1 MLIRYSYII
10 LTLLMPPQVM
20 AIQDP
25 TCFATSLKLD
35 TKRKRNRIKDA
46 NNVIF
51 QYNNN
56 IQSDKISTNLILFS
70 TIRGGDSFNDS
81 GNNDQTNALSASL
94 FLTYL
99 TVMAAKCA
107 LPSTLA
113 LLTATNSGLL
123 HHNTILSRQDVIS
136 RLLALSTVSIATGKL
151 LLGPIIDSLGGMS
164 SLQIALTILF
174 LCLGSSGTQTLCPT
188 LISFAIYWIIVDFAF
203 SACWAA
209 CVKTIRD
216 YLPEES
222 WSREIGRLAMAARL
236 GNTISF
242 TAFASLLQWT
252 STRSTI
258 AQSTTA
264 QVTNSAWRLVYRASS
279 IIQLIPLFMLT
290 YFGKN
295 KSRISDDNI
304 ISKDNPQMK
313 SKERSTLRQSLLI
326 LGQESRTLEFWLH
339 LISRS
344 IIMVLVSFLL
354 FIPSYMTQCFEMSAG
369 ACARVGS
376 AFAMGC
382 LLAVSSLSEKTY
394 PSDVTR
400 ERSSRSKTYRRKAFA
415 MTGFLTTATICLMLQ
430 TSYLQNM
437 VSLTPA
443 LGTLLMFLFGF
454 SLGEY

>member
-1 MLIRYSYII
+1 
-10 LTLLMPPQVM
+10 VK
-20 AIQDP
+20 AIQNP
-25 TCFATSLKLD
+25 SCFATSLKLD
-35 TKRKRNRIKDA
+35 TKRKRNRIIDTS
-46 NNVIF
+46 NVMF

-56 IQSDKISTNLILFS
+56 RQSVKRSTNLISFS
-70 TIRGGDSFNDS
+70 TIRGGNN
-81 GNNDQTNALSASL
+81 GNNNDHAKTLSASL

-113 LLTATNSGLL
+113 LLTAPNSGLL

-151 LLGPIIDSLGGMS
+151 LLGPIIDSLGGIS
-164 SLQIALTILF
+164 SLQIASTILF
-174 LCLGSSGTQTLCPT
+174 ICLGSIGTQTLCPS

-209 CVKTIRD
+209 CVKSIRD

-242 TAFASLLQWT
+242 TAFASLLQWA

-258 AQSTTA
+258 
-264 QVTNSAWRLVYRASS
+264 QVTNSGWRLVYRASS
-279 IIQLIPLFMLT
+279 IIQLVPLFMLT
-290 YFGKN
+290 YFGGKK
-295 KSRISDDNI
+295 KSRISDDNVV
-304 ISKDNPQMK
+304 K
-313 SKERSTLRQSLLI
+313 SKERSTLRQSLSI
-326 LGQESRTLEFWLH
+326 LGQQSKTLEFWLH

-354 FIPSYMTQCFEMSAG
+354 FIPSYMTQCFDMSSG
-369 ACARVGS
+369 ASARVGS

-394 PSDVTR
+394 PSDRTR
-400 ERSSRSKTYRRKAFA
+400 QRSSRSKTYRRKAFA
-415 MTGFLTTATICLMLQ
+415 MTGFLTTATICLILQ
-430 TSYLQNM
+430 TAYLQNM
-437 VSLTPA
+437 VNLTPV

-454 SLGEY
+454 SLGE

>member
-10 LTLLMPPQVM
+10 LTLLMLPQVM

-151 LLGPIIDSLGGMS
+151 LLGPVIDSLGGIS

-174 LCLGSSGTQTLCPT
+174 ICLCSIGTQTLCPT
-188 LISFAIYWIIVDFAF
+188 LISFAIYWVIVDFAF
-203 SACWAA
+203 SACWAS

-216 YLPEES
+216 YLSEES

-242 TAFASLLQWT
+242 TAFASLLQWS
-252 STRSTI
+252 STRSITQ
-258 AQSTTA
+258 QSTMQLTK
-264 QVTNSAWRLVYRASS
+264 SGWRLVFRASS
-279 IIQLIPLFMLT
+279 IIQLVPLAMLT
-290 YFGKN
+290 YLGKK
-295 KSRISDDNI
+295 KSGILSDGN
-304 ISKDNPQMK
+304 K
-313 SKERSTLRQSLLI
+313 SKERSTLRQSLSI
-326 LGQESRTLEFWLH
+326 LGHQSRTLEFWLH

-354 FIPSYMTQCFEMSAG
+354 FIPSYMTQCFDMSSG
-369 ACARVGS
+369 ASARVGS

-382 LLAVSSLSEKTY
+382 LLAVSTLSEKTY
-394 PSDVTR
+394 PSAASSRTR
-400 ERSSRSKTYRRKAFA
+400 FSRSKTYRQKAFA
-415 MTGFLTTATICLMLQ
+415 MTGFLTTATICLMIQ
-430 TSYLQNM
+430 TAYLQNM
-437 VSLTPA
+437 VSLTPV

-454 SLGEY
+454 SLGE

>member
-10 LTLLMPPQVM
+10 LTLLLILPQVK
-20 AIQDP
+20 AIQNP
-25 TCFATSLKLD
+25 SCFATSLKLD
-35 TKRKRNRIKDA
+35 TKRKRNRIIDA
-46 NNVIF
+46 NNIMF
-51 QYNNN
+51 QCNNN
-56 IQSDKISTNLILFS
+56 IQSVKRSTYLISYS
-70 TIRGGDSFNDS
+70 TIRGGDNDS
-81 GNNDQTNALSASL
+81 NDHTKTLSASL

-113 LLTATNSGLL
+113 LLTAPNSGLL
-123 HHNTILSRQDVIS
+123 HHSTMLSRQDVIS

-151 LLGPIIDSLGGMS
+151 LLGPVIDSLGGIS

-174 LCLGSSGTQTLCPT
+174 TCLGSIGTQTLCPT

-209 CVKTIRD
+209 CVKSIRD

-242 TAFASLLQWT
+242 TAFASLLQWA
-252 STRSTI
+252 STI
-258 AQSTTA
+258 STI
-264 QVTNSAWRLVYRASS
+264 QVTNSVWRLVYRASS
-279 IIQLIPLFMLT
+279 IIQLVPLIMLT
-290 YFGKN
+290 YFGKK
-295 KSRISDDNI
+295 KSRISD
-304 ISKDNPQMK
+304 PQSK
-313 SKERSTLRQSLLI
+313 SKERSTLRQSLSI
-326 LGQESRTLEFWLH
+326 LGQQSKRLEFWLH

-354 FIPSYMTQCFEMSAG
+354 FIPSYMTQCFDMSSG
-369 ACARVGS
+369 ASARVGS

-382 LLAVSSLSEKTY
+382 LLAVSTLSEKTY

-415 MTGFLTTATICLMLQ
+415 MTGFLTTATICLILQ
-430 TSYLQNM
+430 TAYLQNM
-437 VSLTPA
+437 VSLTPV

-454 SLGEY
+454 SLGK

>member
-1 MLIRYSYII
+1 MFRYYCILALLI
-10 LTLLMPPQVM
+10 TLPQVT
-20 AIQDP
+20 AIQKP
-25 TCFATSLKLD
+25 MCFVSSLKLD
-35 TKRKRNRIKDA
+35 ARRKRNRIIDA

-56 IQSDKISTNLILFS
+56 IQSDKISTNLISFS
-70 TIRGGDSFNDS
+70 TIRGGDSFNDN
-81 GNNDQTNALSASL
+81 GNNSQTKTLSASL

-113 LLTATNSGLL
+113 LLTAPNSGLL

-151 LLGPIIDSLGGMS
+151 LLGPIIDSLGGVS

-174 LCLGSSGTQTLCPT
+174 ICLGSIGTQTLCPT

-209 CVKTIRD
+209 CVKSIRD

-242 TAFASLLQWT
+242 TAFASLLQWA

-258 AQSTTA
+258 
-264 QVTNSAWRLVYRASS
+264 QVSNSVWRLVYRASS
-279 IIQLIPLFMLT
+279 IIQLVPLFMLT
-290 YFGKN
+290 YFEKK
-295 KSRISDDNI
+295 KSRISDDNKT
-304 ISKDNPQMK
+304 SKDNPQIK
-313 SKERSTLRQSLLI
+313 SKERSTLRQSLSI
-326 LGQESRTLEFWLH
+326 LGQQSKTLEFWLH

-354 FIPSYMTQCFEMSAG
+354 FIPSYMTQCFDMSSG
-369 ACARVGS
+369 ASARVGS

-382 LLAVSSLSEKTY
+382 LLAVSTLSEKTY

-400 ERSSRSKTYRRKAFA
+400 QRSSRSKTYRRKAYA

-430 TSYLQNM
+430 TAFLQNI
-437 VSLTPA
+437 VNLTPV

-454 SLGEY
+454 SLGE